1 MTENNLV
8 TNLDEKI
15 TSKDSSLKVSLSNA
29 LEGHKF
35 NEIHTDIAINSY
47 SADINKKESENREIS
62 TETNEINIDSDKS
75 RDSEEDSEDSE
86 NSEEEKYPP
95 TLKYTRITSKL
106 PKSFFARDSVSSCK
120 FTDTVFLFG
129 THSGILHITTT
140 DFKSIQTLKCHRS
153 SILSIYCDNINFATA
168 SMDGTVI
175 IGSLNNPS
183 QLTAFDFKRP
193 VHSIILDDDYKTN
206 QKFISGGMAGE
217 VILSQRNWLGNRSD
231 ITLSEGKG
239 SILGIYKLG
248 NIIFWFNDDGISFV
262 DSITKSKLL
271 NIGYPQSVNKS
282 NNDWN
287 NDISRPDLFIP
298 HVDFPESD
306 RIIIGWGCNVWS
318 LKVSLNQKSN
328 QDFTHIGSILSSA
341 ASSLRGVPDC
351 QVELEHYFT
360 VEMIIA
366 GICSFKDDQIICL
379 GYDKWKDN
387 NHELQL
393 KSGIPELRIFDIISS
408 EEINNDEVIVKNYE
422 KLSINDYILTSFIS
436 NDSTPKYYLI
446 SATDC
451 ICIQE
456 LSLMDHFEWFLKH
469 NKLLNAWDIA
479 QYIPTISFKDRLD
492 IGINYL
498 LQEIQLNKWD
508 TLGSNMFKI
517 FMTAEN
523 NISKNTNRD
532 NTLHKEFIKEQWQTL
547 IFKAL
552 NSQEIS
558 SDLIDNIP
566 QDYNFDPLIFDTI
579 LDYLLSKKNF
589 EEFSRLLHNW
599 DIKIFSCNTLE
610 EKLEKL
616 IKESLNNTEVKAY
629 RDQLIYLYVITKKY
643 SKAIKHMLLQ
653 KDKRTI
659 DLLLEHPQLIPEF
672 IGSFIDIVLL
682 VYDEDPSNISSLT
695 RDTIQRVF
703 QKSIELAVV
712 ASKYIPLD
720 DIISMFKNQ
729 NTANLNKVLLIVM
742 EALLKKDSRIMSS
755 HENDIVDLYIACDK
769 TKLLPFLKERR
780 HYDINKAIEL
790 CKSTEG
796 LYNELIYLWGRIGEA
811 KKALKIIV
819 DELNDPQ
826 MAIDY
831 VISWKDEELWDFMI
845 TYTIDKPEY
854 IQLLLKY
861 PDILG
866 RRYNSVI
873 TGIADTLC
881 ISDIKI
887 AIDRTLN
894 SKALSLEV
902 IHNILQL
909 VTDDSLH
916 AAKEY
921 LKLSAKGKYF
931 DVEED

>member
-1 MTENNLV
+1 MVEDSLV
-8 TNLDEKI
+8 TNFNLHEVI
-15 TSKDSSLKVSLSNA
+15 TSKDPDLKLLSNSTS
-29 LEGHKF
+29 EEYKP
-35 NEIHTDIAINSY
+35 NEMHTDSTINIY
-47 SADINKKESENREIS
+47 SAGSKKKENENRETS
-62 TETNEINIDSDKS
+62 TETDESEETEEY
-75 RDSEEDSEDSE
+75 EEDSEDF
-86 NSEEEKYPP
+86 EEEEYPP

-106 PKSFFARDSVSSCK
+106 PKSFFVRDSISSCK
-120 FTDTVFLFG
+120 FTDNVFLFG

-140 DFKSIQTLKCHRS
+140 GFKSVQILKCHRS

-175 IGSLNNPS
+175 IGSLDNPS

-231 ITLSEGKG
+231 ITLSKGKG

-248 NIIFWFNDDGISFV
+248 NIIFWFNDDGITFV

-271 NIGYPQSVNKS
+271 NIGYPQSVNNS
-282 NNDWN
+282 DNDWD
-287 NDISRPDLFIP
+287 NDISRPDLFTP

-306 RIIIGWGCNVWS
+306 RIIIGWGCNIWS
-318 LKVSLNQKSN
+318 LKVSLNQKSS

-366 GICSFKDDQIICL
+366 GICSFKDDQILCL
-379 GYDKWKDN
+379 GYEKWNNN
-387 NHELQL
+387 NHKLQL

-408 EEINNDEVIVKNYE
+408 EQINNDEVIVKQYE
-422 KLSINDYILTSFIS
+422 KLSINNYILTSFIS

-469 NKLLNAWDIA
+469 NKLLKAWDIA

-498 LQEIQLNKWD
+498 HQEIQLNKWD

-517 FMTAEN
+517 FMTTEN
-523 NISKNTNRD
+523 NINKNINED
-532 NTLHKEFIKEQWQTL
+532 NASYKEFIKEQWQTL

-552 NSQEIS
+552 NSKQIN

-566 QDYNFDPLIFDTI
+566 QHYNFDTLIFDTI
-579 LDYLLSKKNF
+579 LEYLLSNKDFK
-589 EEFSRLLHNW
+589 EFSRLLHLW
-599 DIKIFSCNTLE
+599 DITTYSSNNLE

-616 IKESLNNTEVKAY
+616 IGESSNNIEINVY
-629 RDQLIYLYVITKKY
+629 RDQLIYLYVITKRF

-653 KDKRTI
+653 KDKKVI
-659 DLLLEHPQLIPEF
+659 DLLLEHSQLIPEF
-672 IGSFIDIVLL
+672 IDSFIDIILL
-682 VYDEDPSNISSLT
+682 AYDEDSFNIPSLT
-695 RDTIQRVF
+695 RDTIQRIF
-703 QKSIELAVV
+703 QKPIELAVV
-712 ASKYIPLD
+712 ASKYIPLE

-729 NTANLNKVLLIVM
+729 NTANLNKVLLIIM
-742 EALLKKDSRIMSS
+742 ETLLEKDPQIMSS
-755 HENDIVDLYIACDK
+755 QENEIIELYITCDK

-780 HYDINKAIEL
+780 HYDIAKAIEL

-811 KKALKIIV
+811 KKALRIII
-819 DELNDPQ
+819 DELDDPQ

-845 TYTIDKPEY
+845 TYTIDKPDY
-854 IQLLLKY
+854 IRLLLKY
-861 PDILG
+861 SDTLG
-866 RRYNSVI
+866 KRYNSVI
-873 TGIADTLC
+873 TGIADTLS
-881 ISDIKI
+881 ISDIKV
-887 AIDRTLN
+887 AIDETLN
-894 SKALSLEV
+894 SKALNLEV
-902 IHNILQL
+902 FHNMLQL

-916 AAKEY
+916 VAKEY
-921 LKLSAKGKYF
+921 LKLSAKGRYF
-931 DVEED
+931 NIEED